1 MTNGPDL
8 RVVLTPHSDPSGHG
22 DVTQDGHV
30 NFGKLKGNIG
40 DQNYPIP
47 EGTYLSIL
55 NTAVIY
61 C

>member
-30 NFGKLKGNIG
+30 NLGKLKGNIG

-47 EGTYLSIL
+47 EGTTCPS
-55 NTAVIY
+55 
-61 C
+61 